1 MEIKYPVLRNLLISV
16 FSVEVGLSE
25 ELEMA
30 FTECY
35 LQNTEVRLAL
45 RDELIA
51 FEASGESWR
60 ELLDNESWC
69 VAPTD
74 SEDEAREYIMEIFGA
89 RVLS

>member
-1 MEIKYPVLRNLLISV
+1 MEMKYPALGNFLISV

-30 FTECY
+30 FTERY
-35 LQNTEVRLAL
+35 LQNTEVRQAL

-51 FEASGESWR
+51 FEASGDSWMA
-60 ELLDNESWC
+60 LLDNESWC
-69 VAPTD
+69 VTSTD